1 MNMKHELIKTGFG
14 VCAALAVSKT
24 VIAVIRPLL
33 PEPVKRFDKLVFSVG
48 TSIIASIAAKAAT
61 EIAEDLVDEGLVT
74 ISMFSKKNDSFPG
87 NLSNA

>member
-1 MNMKHELIKTGFG
+1 MNMKRELVKVGLSL
-14 VCAALAVSKT
+14 CAATAVSKT

-33 PEPVKRFDKLVFSVG
+33 PEPVKMIDKLAFSVG

-61 EIAEDLVDEGLVT
+61 EVVEDLVDNGLDTFSV
-74 ISMFSKKNDSFPG
+74 FSKKNDSFPG